1 MLPEI
6 SPEEAHRRWQAGEIR
21 LVDIREP
28 AEMAEVSIPGAL
40 LAPLEVVQW
49 QATGLARAAALD
61 TIPDTTPD
69 TTSGAA
75 PARDTVYFC
84 RSGRRTTAHAERLQ
98 AIPHTG
104 RQFQLQGGLS
114 QWEKAGLPVRRGA
127 GLPLELNRQ
136 IHIAAGA
143 LALVGSVG
151 SFYWPPLV
159 WLAVLVGAGLAF
171 SGLTGFCG
179 MGLLLQ
185 RMPWNRQR

>member
-49 QATGLARAAALD
+49 QATGLARPNA
-61 TIPDTTPD
+61 TPD
-69 TTSGAA
+69 AAPDAA

-84 RSGRRTTAHAERLQ
+84 RSGRRTAAHAERLE

-151 SFYWPPLV
+151 SLHWPPLV

-185 RMPWNRQR
+185 RMPWNRQN